1 MDKKGYISRIR
12 KDLKVERKHSKTTIE
27 SIAKSFGI
35 TNKNLVKEYTEL
47 AIILNAREVAH
58 DSSLTTYEKYLDIVA
73 LYKSQVNL
81 SMRTSMSVLMQQYST
96 PAPISFLA
104 SSYILK
110 NPGLS
115 GYKAFKNIAKGST
128 KGKIVGN
135 AHLTNN
141 NNDFPKYLEPSA
153 GNGLLTIALPYH
165 FTHVNELDDVRLENL
180 KEQPFAKVS
189 SWDALK
195 IPMAYD
201 RKFDGVVTN
210 PPFGSL
216 SEPLLFG
223 KFKIKRLEHAMA
235 LNALRC
241 MKDDG
246 KAAIIIGGHTT
257 WDEHG
262 RVTAGTNR
270 IFLNYLYHFYNVED
284 IIPINGKKL
293 YSRQGTSINTRLILI
308 DGAKAIPKGAAPL
321 KNKLHSTVVNT
332 HEELWDRVGLE
343 DAKPKTNQVK
353 VIKLRA
359 KAILIKQKQLSL
371 SLGKLPKTNKP
382 LRILVA
388 CEESQTVTMALRK
401 KGHEA
406 FSCDILPTTG
416 KHPKWHIKDDVLNQ
430 LDKGWDMMIA
440 FPPCTYLTVS
450 GNAWMNDPERQKER
464 KKALAFIR
472 KLMKA
477 PIDKIA
483 IENPI
488 GVIST
493 AIRKPDQ
500 IVQPYFFGDK
510 AKKSTC
516 LWLKNLSP
524 LEPTD
529 MVDEDQLE
537 YKHWY
542 DKKKR
547 RWRRQPL
554 WYYKARDLSDEERRR
569 VRSKTFQGIAD
580 AMADQ
585 WTEAPKEYSIGA
597 VRARENEYWTEIK
610 GDITLVKKLPN
621 GMIQWDDFTKGT
633 VRGIRAKSELFKR
646 KTDAIK
652 YFKSA

>member
-12 KDLKVERKHSKTTIE
+12 EDLRNARKHSKTTIE

-58 DSSLTTYEKYLDIVA
+58 DSSLSTYEKYLDIVA
-73 LYKSQVNL
+73 LYQSQVNL

-110 NPGLS
+110 SGSLS
-115 GYKAFKNIAKGST
+115 GYKAFKNIVKGST

-135 AHLTNN
+135 AHLTHDK
-141 NNDFPKYLEPSA
+141 NDFPKYLEPSA

-189 SWDALK
+189 SWDALNP
-195 IPMAYD
+195 PMAYD

-216 SEPLLFG
+216 SEPILFG

-241 MKDDG
+241 MKDNG
-246 KAAIIIGGHTT
+246 KAAVIIGGHTT
-257 WDEHG
+257 WDGQG

-308 DGAKAIPKGAAPL
+308 NGAKAVPEGAAPL
-321 KNKLHSTVVNT
+321 KNKLHNTCVNT
-332 HEELWDRVGLE
+332 HEELWDRVGLGNNT
-343 DAKPKTNQVK
+343 DSKAKSKDVK
-353 VIKLRA
+353 IIKLRA
-359 KAILIKQKQLSL
+359 KAILIKQKQLT
-371 SLGKLPKTNKP
+371 LGKLPTANRP

-388 CEESQTVTMALRK
+388 CEESQTVTMALRSQ
-401 KGHEA
+401 GHEA
-406 FSCDILPTTG
+406 HSCDILPTTG
-416 KHPKWHIKDDVLNQ
+416 KHPEWHIQDDVLNQ

-450 GNAWMNDPERQKER
+450 GNAWMHDPERQKER

-500 IVQPYFFGDK
+500 IIQPYYFGDN

-516 LWLKNLSP
+516 LWLKNLP
-524 LEPTD
+524 MLEPTD
-529 MVDEDQLE
+529 MLDEDQLE

-585 WTEAPKEYSIGA
+585 WTAA
-597 VRARENEYWTEIK
+597 TQVN
-610 GDITLVKKLPN
+610 N
-621 GMIQWDDFTKGT
+621 
-633 VRGIRAKSELFKR
+633 R
-646 KTDAIK
+646 KTA
-652 YFKSA
+652 

>member
-12 KDLKVERKHSKTTIE
+12 EDLRNARKHSKTTIE

-58 DSSLTTYEKYLDIVA
+58 DSSLSTYEKYLDIVA
-73 LYKSQVNL
+73 IYKSQVNL

-104 SSYILK
+104 SSYIIK
-110 NPGLS
+110 SGSLS
-115 GYKAFKNIAKGST
+115 GYKAFKNIVKGST

-135 AHLTNN
+135 AHKHPNYN
-141 NNDFPKYLEPSA
+141 ISPQYLEPSA

-165 FTHVNELDDVRLENL
+165 QTYVNELDDVRLENL
-180 KEQPFAKVS
+180 KQQPFAKVS
-189 SWDALK
+189 SWDALQPPK
-195 IPMAYD
+195 AYD
-201 RKFDGVVTN
+201 RKFDGIVTN

-216 SEPLLFG
+216 SEPILFG

-270 IFLNYLYHFYNVED
+270 IFLNYLYHFYNVDD

-308 DGAKAIPKGAAPL
+308 DGAKAVPEGAAPL
-321 KNKLHSTVVNT
+321 KNKLHSMVVNS
-332 HEELWDRVGLE
+332 HEELWDRVGLG
-343 DAKPKTNQVK
+343 KYKSPQPKSNDVK

-371 SLGKLPKTNKP
+371 GKLPQSNRP

-388 CEESQTVTMALRK
+388 CEESQTVTLALRSR
-401 KGHEA
+401 GHEA
-406 FSCDILPTTG
+406 HSCDILPTTG
-416 KHPKWHIKDDVLNQ
+416 KHPEWHIQDDVLNQ
-430 LDKGWDMMIA
+430 LDKDWDMMIA

-450 GNAWMNDPERQKER
+450 GNAWMHDPERQKQR
-464 KKALAFIR
+464 KKALTFIS

-483 IENPI
+483 IENPV

-493 AIRKPDQ
+493 KIRKPDQ
-500 IVQPYFFGDK
+500 IIQPYHFGDK
-510 AKKSTC
+510 AKKTTC
-516 LWLKNLSP
+516 LWLKNLP
-524 LEPTD
+524 QLEPTKII
-529 MVDEDQLE
+529 DENLLE

-554 WYYKARDLSDEERRR
+554 WYYKARDLSDDERRR

-585 WTEAPKEYSIGA
+585 WTPK
-597 VRARENEYWTEIK
+597 
-610 GDITLVKKLPN
+610 L
-621 GMIQWDDFTKGT
+621 T
-633 VRGIRAKSELFKR
+633 VQLRRFK
-646 KTDAIK
+646 TA
-652 YFKSA
+652 

>member
-12 KDLKVERKHSKTTIE
+12 EDLRGGRKHSKTTIE
-27 SIAKSFGI
+27 SVAKGFGI

-47 AIILNAREVAH
+47 AIVLNAREVAH
-58 DSSLTTYEKYLDIVA
+58 DSSLSTYEKYLDIVA

-110 NPGLS
+110 SGSLS
-115 GYKAFKNIAKGST
+115 GYKAFKNIVKGST
-128 KGKIVGN
+128 KGKIIGN

-141 NNDFPKYLEPSA
+141 NNFPKYLEPSA
-153 GNGLLTIALPYH
+153 GNGLLTIALPYPY
-165 FTHVNELDDVRLENL
+165 TYVNELDDVRLSNL

-189 SWDALK
+189 SWNALK
-195 IPMAYD
+195 PPVAYD
-201 RKFDGVVTN
+201 GKFDGVITN

-216 SEPLLFG
+216 PEAIKFNN
-223 KFKIKRLEHAMA
+223 FKIKRLEHAMA
-235 LNALRC
+235 INTLRC

-246 KAAIIIGGHTT
+246 KAAIIIGGHTS
-257 WDEHG
+257 WDKQG
-262 RVTAGTNR
+262 RVTAGNNR

-284 IIPINGKKL
+284 VIPINGKKL
-293 YSRQGTSINTRLILI
+293 YSRQGTSFNTRLILI
-308 DGAKAIPKGAAPL
+308 DGAKTEPQGAAPL
-321 KNKLHSTVVNT
+321 KNKLHSTVVDS

-343 DAKPKTNQVK
+343 SSTTSKNVK
-353 VIKLRA
+353 IIKLRA
-359 KAILIKQKQLSL
+359 KAILIKQKQLTI
-371 SLGKLPKTNKP
+371 GNLPKTNKS

-388 CEESQTVTMALRK
+388 CEESQTVTLALRK

-406 FSCDILPTTG
+406 YSCDILPTTG
-416 KHPKWHIKDDVLNQ
+416 KYPQWHIQDDVLNQ

-450 GNAWMNDPERQKER
+450 GNAWMKDPQRQKER
-464 KKALAFIR
+464 KKALAFIS

-483 IENPI
+483 IENPV

-493 AIRKPDQ
+493 KIRKPDQ
-500 IVQPYFFGDK
+500 IIQPYHFGDK
-510 AKKSTC
+510 AKKTTC
-516 LWLKNLSP
+516 LWLKNLP
-524 LEPTD
+524 LLEPTKII
-529 MVDEDQLE
+529 DENLLE

-542 DKKKR
+542 DKKKKS
-547 RWRRQPL
+547 WRRQPL

-569 VRSKTFQGIAD
+569 VRSKTFQGIAN

-585 WTEAPKEYSIGA
+585 WVVAPQA
-597 VRARENEYWTEIK
+597 NNIK
-610 GDITLVKKLPN
+610 KI
-621 GMIQWDDFTKGT
+621 
-633 VRGIRAKSELFKR
+633 
-646 KTDAIK
+646 
-652 YFKSA
+652 KSA